1 MDLVVHGGAVPT
13 FLLER
18 LLAATGASAVV
29 PRPPRAVRLSDARR
43 TPEFTALRP
52 LVEAEKLDCAF
63 VDRNRQLSDFGLIAF
78 AMDSTLITIEC
89 IDELADFA
97 GRKAEVSAVTEAAMR
112 GELDYRASLQ
122 QRLALLAGLDARVL
136 ARVYGERL
144 ALSPGAGELLEAARS
159 NGLRSAIISGGF
171 TYFTERLRIEHGFDF
186 ATSNELEIRGGKLT
200 GRVVGD
206 IVDADAKGR
215 HLARLTG
222 ELGLHREKVIV
233 IADGANDLGMLGKA
247 GLSVAYRA
255 RPALRASADVAINF
269 AGLDS
274 LLNLLA
280 PGRRWGAGAGEA
292 ARTAGN
298 GTRLRGPIS
307 ARDRSS
313 ARR

>member
-13 FLLER
+13 FLLKR
-18 LLAATGASAVV
+18 LLAATGASAVE
-29 PRPPRAVRLSDARR
+29 PRPPQVVWLIDARR
-43 TPEFTALRP
+43 TPEFAALLP
-52 LVEAEKLDCAF
+52 VIEAEKLDWGF
-63 VDRNRQLSDFGLIAF
+63 VDRNRRLSDFGLIAF
-78 AMDSTLITIEC
+78 DMDSTLITIEC

-112 GELDYRASLQ
+112 GEMDYTESLR

-144 ALSPGAGELLEAARS
+144 ALSPGAAELLDAAR
-159 NGLRSAIISGGF
+159 NAGLRSAIISGGF
-171 TYFTERLRIEHGFDF
+171 AYFTERLRIEHGFDF

-215 HLARLTG
+215 YLARLAS
-222 ELGLHREKVIV
+222 ELGLHMEQV
-233 IADGANDLGMLGKA
+233 IALGDGANDLRMLGEA

-255 RPALRASADVAINF
+255 KPAIRARADVAINF
-269 AGLDS
+269 GGLDS

-280 PGRRWGAGAGEA
+280 TDQP
-292 ARTAGN
+292 
-298 GTRLRGPIS
+298 
-307 ARDRSS
+307 
-313 ARR
+313 